1 MTSRRP
7 RARRGWAAHE
17 RVPALAAARALALT
31 ALLAGVLGGVLGG
44 AAAQTVTIRT
54 GEDPNARLEVRTVP
68 LPGGATRT
76 VYVVTARRVVLEDEE
91 VTVRAS
97 RLEFDPSEG
106 VVRIVGRG
114 RVERPGETI
123 VGEDLRVELRGGR
136 LDGDD
141 MVVIADDVYVVG
153 EGARRVEGRISVMA
167 GRLAPCA
174 RCGQQV
180 EDYAFA
186 ARRIELLPGDRLI
199 AWGVVVTIRDV
210 PVFAFP
216 LLVLPLADEAR
227 SPRLEIASG
236 NADDPGVVRVDWP
249 YVAGTNAFGIATA
262 RLRLDV
268 DPAAGG
274 FFDGRILGGE
284 VQDVSLAPSVDHR
297 FYDARGAGRL
307 RVRYQ
312 PEWTRDDGT
321 VLAEERL
328 AFTATYASDGAS
340 GDPAVSLRLARDDDA
355 RPDLLEATWRVAAD
369 LGPFRASYRTQLPL
383 VRDPDADVRPT
394 WKDGGTP
401 FATPFALR
409 LDAGDGTV
417 AFGPW
422 RWEGVAVDLGAFR
435 DAPDPTNRSALGG
448 DRVGDGRLEVRHRLV
463 LERARLGNL
472 EVRGSNA
479 FRGRYYGSGERQVDW
494 ASEVAADLSL
504 DAYGSLGLT
513 LERATVEGETPFAF
527 ERASLRTRA
536 DLRVRGTWVPLPTL
550 VPGTRLEGDA
560 GWTFVD
566 DRAPDEVGWKPT
578 EVTLSTLGEVDVA
591 SLRAVHRADPRL
603 RDLGT
608 LDVDA
613 SLRTPDGRFEAS
625 ATLDQRIDLDLEQP
639 EAQRDAPPA
648 DAGEGTLEASAG
660 LPDVATAALD
670 VGWDLDRTDA
680 AVEAD
685 ETFTWTPVTL
695 RATLGT
701 SARGDRVPSLAA
713 RWTFDPEGDALAETS
728 EVRYTATADVGAFRA
743 EIEESYGPAGAA
755 PGTHRVRLAWD
766 DLLAAQVDGV
776 PLLPGDA
783 IGLPEDDTAA
793 RDVRLRIEDGG
804 GLAGLGLRAELRA
817 TFRPTDD
824 GDRERRDTRFEASL
838 QVGDRT
844 WFTGALQ
851 AEAEAFLDVPL
862 RDDVQPEGYLRRANL
877 AVGVDVLRTVGLQG
891 RFGYR
896 GRYDLASES
905 VASGQLAFEA
915 VTLTVRPNR
924 AWTLGA
930 TLDDTWEVRA
940 DEPAD
945 DLRLDPRPTLF
956 AAWDRCCW
964 AAYARWDTRSGE
976 VVLTL
981 GRPGT
986 REGRVLRFDEGPT
999 VPWGEEEGE
1008 P

>member
-1 MTSRRP
+1 MTGARR
-7 RARRGWAAHE
+7 RARAAL
-17 RVPALAAARALALT
+17 VALVALAAA
-31 ALLAGVLGGVLGG
+31 LGTG
-44 AAAQTVTIRT
+44 AAQTVTIRT

-76 VYVVTARRVVLEDEE
+76 VYVVTGRRVVLDDED
-91 VTVRAS
+91 VTVTAS
-97 RLEFDPSEG
+97 RLEFDPAEG

-174 RCGQQV
+174 RCGQEV

-186 ARRIELLPGDRLI
+186 ARRIELLPGDRLV

-236 NADDPGVVRVDWP
+236 DADAPALVRVDWP
-249 YVAGTNAFGIATA
+249 YVAGTNAFGTATA

-268 DPAAGG
+268 NPATAG

-284 VQDVSLAPSVDHR
+284 VEDASLAPSVDHR

-312 PEWTRDDGT
+312 PEWTREDGT

-328 AFTATYASDGAS
+328 AFDATYATDAAS
-340 GDPAVSLRLARDDDA
+340 GDPSVSLRLARDDDA
-355 RPDLLEATWRVAAD
+355 RPDLLEAEWRVGAD
-369 LGPFRASYRTQLPL
+369 LGPLRATYRTRLPL
-383 VRDPDADVRPT
+383 LRDPDAGTRPS
-394 WKDGGTP
+394 WQDRSTP
-401 FATPFALR
+401 RATPFAVR
-409 LDAGDGTV
+409 VDGGDATLG
-417 AFGPW
+417 FGPW
-422 RWEGVAVDLGAFR
+422 RWEDVAVDVGTFQ

-448 DRVGDGRLEVRHRLV
+448 DVTGDGRIEVRHRLV
-463 LERARLGNL
+463 LDRARLGNL
-472 EVRGSNA
+472 EVRGENA

-494 ASEVAADLSL
+494 SSRLQADLSL
-504 DAYGSLGLT
+504 DAYGAFGLE
-513 LERATVEGETPFAF
+513 LQRATVEGETPFAF

-536 DLRVRGTWVPLPTL
+536 DLRVRSDLVPLPG
-550 VPGTRLEGDA
+550 VAPGTRLEGSA

-566 DRAPDEVGWKPT
+566 DRAPDEVGWQPT
-578 EVTLSTLGEVDVA
+578 EVTLTAFGEVDVA

-603 RDLGT
+603 RDRGT
-608 LDVDA
+608 LDVAA
-613 SLRTPDGRFEAS
+613 SLRTPDGRFEAR
-625 ATLDQRIDLDLEQP
+625 AAVDQRIDLDLERPQA
-639 EAQRDAPPA
+639 ERGDPPA
-648 DAGEGTLEASAG
+648 DASEGTLEASAG
-660 LPDVATAALD
+660 VPDVATASLD
-670 VGWDLDRTDA
+670 AGWVQDRTDA
-680 AVEAD
+680 ARAEGT
-685 ETFTWTPVTL
+685 TFAWDPVTL

-701 SARGDRVPSLAA
+701 EARGDRVPSLAA
-713 RWTFDPEGDALAETS
+713 RWRFDPEGDALEETS
-728 EVRYTATADVGAFRA
+728 EVRYVATADLGPVRA
-743 EIEESYGPAGAA
+743 EVTETYGPAGAA
-755 PGTHRVRLAWD
+755 PGTHRLRVAWD
-766 DLLAAQVDGV
+766 ERVAAQLDGV
-776 PLLPGDA
+776 PFLPGDA
-783 IGLPEDDTAA
+783 IGLPEDATAA

-804 GLAGLGLRAELRA
+804 GLDGVGFRAEWRA
-817 TFRPTDD
+817 TFVPQEAAA
-824 GDRERRDTRFEASL
+824 RERRDTRFEASL
-838 QVGDRT
+838 QLGDRSA
-844 WFTGALQ
+844 FTGALQ

-862 RDDVQPEGYLRRANL
+862 RDDAQPGAYLRRANL
-877 AVGVDVLRTVGLQG
+877 TVGLDVLRSVGLQG

-896 GRYDLASES
+896 GRYDLASEA

-924 AWTLGA
+924 AWTVGA

-940 DEPAD
+940 EDPAD

-986 REGRVLRFDEGPT
+986 REGRVLRFDDGPT
-999 VPWGEEEGE
+999 VPWGEEEDS